1 MLILYT
7 GLLVSD
13 VVYWG
18 GQRGKK
24 LGIIRIRS
32 FSQTTSDTVKEKLQ
46 ELEKSGESRGRHNLL
61 ISHRPINASCDL
73 AHT

>member
-1 MLILYT
+1 L
-7 GLLVSD
+7 SD

-46 ELEKSGESRGRHNLL
+46 ELEKSGESRGRHTFFGTRSPLNG
-61 ISHRPINASCDL
+61 CDP
-73 AHT
+73 